1 MMRCALYA
9 RVPCTDQPPQGRLQM
24 KTSPMCWTLVTL
36 ALTTTLAVNAWAGDV
51 VTLAENQTFP
61 AATNPAACLVHEFDP
76 VPMKKFTHVTFVGKG
91 PTPPAQASIL
101 YLFSLEPVTFSVP
114 APSGTLIGGQCFLQR
129 FSPDIFPLD
138 NQVECAGGYQG
149 SGHYVVV
156 ALFSCSPVPI
166 TVTLKAYLF

>member
-1 MMRCALYA
+1 
-9 RVPCTDQPPQGRLQM
+9 M

-61 AATNPAACLVHEFDP
+61 AATNPAVTCLVHEFDP
-76 VPMKKFTHVTFVGKG
+76 VPMKKFTHVTFFGKG
-91 PTPPAQASIL
+91 PTPPAQASTV

-114 APSGTLIGGQCFLQR
+114 APSGTLLGGNCFLHR
-129 FSPDIFPLD
+129 FSPELPPD
-138 NQVECAGGYQG
+138 NQAECAGLQG

-156 ALFSCSPVPI
+156 ALFSCSRDPI